1 MGRSHISCA
10 PLRCAVKAF
19 LVFSLS
25 QRSEAQS
32 MRERHF
38 IWFSLI
44 LAFAPKTKTR
54 TVYRFA
60 AVLFV
65 RCKKAQII
73 FLNVK
78 NVNT

>member
-1 MGRSHISCA
+1 MMTHSYGWNLQRLQHSLNKIISLMGRSHTSCA

-25 QRSEAQS
+25 QRSDAQS

-44 LAFAPKTKTR
+44 LAFAPETKTR
-54 TVYRFA
+54 TV
-60 AVLFV
+60 
-65 RCKKAQII
+65 
-73 FLNVK
+73 
-78 NVNT
+78 